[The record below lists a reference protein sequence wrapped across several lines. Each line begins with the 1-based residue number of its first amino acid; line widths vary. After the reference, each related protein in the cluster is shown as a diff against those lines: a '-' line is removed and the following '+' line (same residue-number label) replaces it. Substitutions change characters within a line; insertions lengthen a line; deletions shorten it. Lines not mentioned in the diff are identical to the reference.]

1 MNPARA
7 IGIYSRCG
15 SLESGKWAN
24 VVLLNR
30 DLSIRNVIFKGEVV
44 K

>member
-1 MNPARA
+1 MNPAQS

-15 SLESGKWAN
+15 SLENGKWAN

-30 DLSIRNVIFKGEVV
+30 DLSIRTVMFKGKIV

>member
-1 MNPARA
+1 NPARA